1 MRLALN
7 GKNIDLT
14 QPIRDYV
21 EEKIGRIVKHN
32 NQIMN
37 IKVNLSVTKNPSVK
51 KNHIAE
57 VTCFLNGSVIKIKE
71 DAESMY
77 AAIDLLAD
85 RLDRKVKENKE
96 KLLSHKTG
104 KSIRTEL
111 EPAEEAISEEE
122 IYDFNENPEQEEATE
137 EEFEKAEESSVVID
151 LKYD

>member
-51 KNHIAE
+51 KNHTAE
-57 VTCFLNGSVIKIKE
+57 VTCFLNGSIIKIRE

-96 KLLSHKTG
+96 KMLSLKTG
-104 KSIRTEL
+104 KSIRTEGI
-111 EPAEEAISEEE
+111 EPAEQISEEE
-122 IYDFNENPEQEEATE
+122 IYESSEEIEKTEELSQEEGN
-137 EEFEKAEESSVVID
+137 SVIIE